1 MNSLPP
7 KQKQVLR
14 LVEQFWQKHGMA
26 PSIQEIA
33 DTLGV
38 MKATAYKHL
47 KILKQKGFLKQRP
60 GVGRSWQSS
69 RRIDSFLSVPLL
81 GTVAA
86 GQPLFAVENI
96 EDQIVVQDPSQ
107 TENCFALRVRGQ
119 SMMEGG
125 ILENDIVIVRQQPSA
140 QDGDIVVA
148 LVDGESATV
157 KKFKRFTSQI
167 GLMPMNPDFEP
178 IILDPERVSI
188 LGKVIEVRRWLDQP
202 FLRNTSY
209 AYGVL

>member
-7 KQKQVLR
+7 KQKQVLN

-26 PSIQEIA
+26 PSIQETA
-33 DTLGV
+33 DALGV

-47 KILKQKGFLKQRP
+47 KILKQKGFLKHRP
-60 GVGRSWQSS
+60 GVGHSWQSS
-69 RRIDSFLSVPLL
+69 RRIESSLSVPLL

-107 TENCFALRVRGQ
+107 TENCFALRVKGQ
-119 SMMEGG
+119 SMMDGG

-140 QDGDIVVA
+140 HDGDIVVA

-167 GLMPMNPDFEP
+167 GLMPMNSNYEP

-188 LGKVIEVRRWLDQP
+188 LGKVIEVRRWLERP
-202 FLRNTSY
+202 LLRSPSY
-209 AYGVL
+209 AYGV